1 MVKYIWAFLASATI
15 SQADAAYVQV
25 GGQKIEYHREVAVPD
40 MHSVFQAWRDAYSA
54 TSPNLVIAQNSV
66 GGLQLRKGALGKTSS
81 PCG

>member
-1 MVKYIWAFLASATI
+1 MVKYIWAFLASAMI

-40 MHSVFQAWRDAYSA
+40 MHSVFEAWRDAYSA

-66 GGLQLRKGALGKTSS
+66 GGLQLGKAVLGKTSS